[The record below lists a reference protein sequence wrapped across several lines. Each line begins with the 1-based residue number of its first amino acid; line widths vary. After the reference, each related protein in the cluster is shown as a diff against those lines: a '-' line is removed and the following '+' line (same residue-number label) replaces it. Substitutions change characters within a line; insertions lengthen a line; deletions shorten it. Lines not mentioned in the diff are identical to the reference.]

1 MHAAVFVDFENLF
14 LSLKNREELSGLRIR
29 ELSLGILD
37 HLKERLS
44 QDKAPMVLGRS
55 YAAFDTYPGM
65 EVAHD
70 LALMGFDPQYVLV
83 GHAGK
88 NSADVQ
94 LACDVCRVLYRRP
107 DIDAIVIVS
116 GDRDFIP
123 IARQVLEENRELR
136 VVAIPDSTS
145 GDLRMR
151 VGKDRFWNALDLID
165 VDRSSRGGVAS
176 AAGSGG
182 DAEQPAADPAGGSG
196 GGAEDSHKAAI
207 VGHIPVTWRTDE
219 LPKDD
224 HIAERLQE
232 CVELI
237 LRSQARH
244 GSSEVWLSPFL
255 KGPMSQHFSG
265 LVHPERRALINELR
279 LRGAIQIEERENQ
292 YADHPYSVIVLD
304 PANPL
309 VRTAADRVKQNDD
322 PNWCIASYHVSLS
335 SAARSRSA
343 ALLARRSRSAT
354 SSSLATALSRTRRSC
369 SSSSARSASRPRTAA
384 PNSVAS
390 ATRSAGTPR
399 STTVTRRSPRAA
411 APSRPT
417 PDATASS
424 LASRT
429 GR

>member
-14 LSLKNREELSGLRIR
+14 HSLKNREELSGQRTR
-29 ELSLGILD
+29 ELCLGILE
-37 HLKERLS
+37 HLKSRLRL
-44 QDKAPMVLGRS
+44 DNAPMVLGRS

-88 NSADVQ
+88 NAADVQ

-151 VGKDRFWNALDLID
+151 VGGERFWNALDLIGNE
-165 VDRSSRGGVAS
+165 VQAGAARPPAAEAATVAGLAAADGEGAVARADG
-176 AAGSGG
+176 AAGNGH
-182 DAEQPAADPAGGSG
+182 GGSDPLTRLAG
-196 GGAEDSHKAAI
+196 HGARGRAAI
-207 VGHIPVTWRTDE
+207 VGHIPVTWRTVDQ
-219 LPKDD
+219 LPQDGD
-224 HIAERLQE
+224 LSERLQQ
-232 CVELI
+232 CIELI
-237 LRSQARH
+237 LRAQVRH

-279 LRGAIQIEERENQ
+279 HRGVIRVEERENQ

-304 PANPL
+304 
-309 VRTAADRVKQNDD
+309 
-322 PNWCIASYHVSLS
+322 
-335 SAARSRSA
+335 SAH
-343 ALLARRSRSAT
+343 
-354 SSSLATALSRTRRSC
+354 
-369 SSSSARSASRPRTAA
+369 PM
-384 PNSVAS
+384 V
-390 ATRSAGTPR
+390 
-399 STTVTRRSPRAA
+399 VAA
-411 APSRPT
+411 AERMQK
-417 PDATASS
+417 
-424 LASRT
+424 REEVQ
-429 GR
+429 

>member
-14 LSLKNREELSGLRIR
+14 LSLKNREELTGHRIR
-29 ELSLGILD
+29 DLCLGILE
-37 HLKERLS
+37 HLKARLHA
-44 QDKAPMVLGRS
+44 DKAPMVLGRS

-151 VGKDRFWNALDLID
+151 VGGERFWNALELIGLETRAGQKAAE
-165 VDRSSRGGVAS
+165 VVTEPAAAALAAPGVAAATPVAVPMPSAGVAS
-176 AAGSGG
+176 PNGAAASGETNG
-182 DAEQPAADPAGGSG
+182 RAQAERAKAPG
-196 GGAEDSHKAAI
+196 AAI
-207 VGHIPVTWRTDE
+207 VGHIPVTWRTADE
-219 LPKDD
+219 LPADAD
-224 HIAERLQE
+224 LVERLQQ
-232 CVELI
+232 VIELI
-237 LRSQARH
+237 LRAQVRH
-244 GSSEVWLSPFL
+244 GSQEVWLSPFL

-279 LRGAIQIEERENQ
+279 HRAVIRIEERENQ

-304 PANPL
+304 ATHPMVL
-309 VRTAADRVKQNDD
+309 VALERVK
-322 PNWCIASYHVSLS
+322 
-335 SAARSRSA
+335 
-343 ALLARRSRSAT
+343 RRDE
-354 SSSLATALSRTRRSC
+354 
-369 SSSSARSASRPRTAA
+369 
-384 PNSVAS
+384 VK
-390 ATRSAGTPR
+390 
-399 STTVTRRSPRAA
+399 
-411 APSRPT
+411 
-417 PDATASS
+417 
-424 LASRT
+424 
-429 GR
+429 

>member
-29 ELSLGILD
+29 ELSLGILEQ
-37 HLKERLS
+37 LKQRLHT
-44 QDKAPMVLGRS
+44 DKAPMVLGRS
-55 YAAFDTYPGM
+55 YAAFDSYPGM

-151 VGKDRFWNALDLID
+151 VGADRFWNALDLID
-165 VDRSSRGGVAS
+165 VDATPAPTAPPAEGAAAPPEVGEPVVAE
-176 AAGSGG
+176 AA
-182 DAEQPAADPAGGSG
+182 AQHVDP
-196 GGAEDSHKAAI
+196 HKAAI

-219 LPKDD
+219 LPQDAD
-224 HIAERLQE
+224 VSARLDE
-232 CVELI
+232 CLELI
-237 LRSQARH
+237 LRAQARH
-244 GSSEVWLSPFL
+244 GSAEVWLSPFL

-279 LRGAIQIEERENQ
+279 HRGAIRIEERENQ

-304 PANPL
+304 HANPL
-309 VRTAADRVKQNDD
+309 VR
-322 PNWCIASYHVSLS
+322 
-335 SAARSRSA
+335 
-343 ALLARRSRSAT
+343 
-354 SSSLATALSRTRRSC
+354 
-369 SSSSARSASRPRTAA
+369 SASE
-384 PNSVAS
+384 
-390 ATRSAGTPR
+390 
-399 STTVTRRSPRAA
+399 RAKQGEE
-411 APSRPT
+411 SK
-417 PDATASS
+417 
-424 LASRT
+424 
-429 GR
+429 G

>member
-14 LSLKNREELSGLRIR
+14 LSLKSREELTGHRIR
-29 ELSLGILD
+29 DLCLGILE
-37 HLKERLS
+37 HLKARLHA
-44 QDKAPMVLGRS
+44 DKAPMVLGRS

-151 VGKDRFWNALDLID
+151 VGGERFWNALELIGLETRAGQKPAE
-165 VDRSSRGGVAS
+165 VVTEPVAEALAAPGVAAATPVAVPMPS
-176 AAGSGG
+176 AGLAATNGATATG
-182 DAEQPAADPAGGSG
+182 DTNGRAHAERAKVHG
-196 GGAEDSHKAAI
+196 AAI
-207 VGHIPVTWRTDE
+207 VGHIPVTWRTADDLPADAE
-219 LPKDD
+219 LN
-224 HIAERLQE
+224 ERLQQ
-232 CVELI
+232 VIELI
-237 LRSQARH
+237 LRAQVRH
-244 GSSEVWLSPFL
+244 GSQEVWLSPFL

-279 LRGAIQIEERENQ
+279 HRSVIRIEERENQ

-304 PANPL
+304 
-309 VRTAADRVKQNDD
+309 AAHPMVMVALERVK
-322 PNWCIASYHVSLS
+322 
-335 SAARSRSA
+335 
-343 ALLARRSRSAT
+343 RRDE
-354 SSSLATALSRTRRSC
+354 
-369 SSSSARSASRPRTAA
+369 
-384 PNSVAS
+384 VK
-390 ATRSAGTPR
+390 
-399 STTVTRRSPRAA
+399 
-411 APSRPT
+411 
-417 PDATASS
+417 
-424 LASRT
+424 
-429 GR
+429 

>member
-29 ELSLGILD
+29 ELSLGILEQ
-37 HLKERLS
+37 LKERLNI
-44 QDKAPMVLGRS
+44 DKAPMVLGRS

-151 VGKDRFWNALDLID
+151 VGVDRFWNALDLID
-165 VDRSSRGGVAS
+165 VEVPPAEVAPTPDTGE
-176 AAGSGG
+176 AI
-182 DAEQPAADPAGGSG
+182 
-196 GGAEDSHKAAI
+196 GGAAAPRADADDVAAAPDDDGHKAAI

-219 LPKDD
+219 LPQDD
-224 HIAERLQE
+224 HVAERLQE
-232 CVELI
+232 CLELI
-237 LRSQARH
+237 LSAQARH
-244 GSSEVWLSPFL
+244 GSAEVWLSPFL

-279 LRGAIQIEERENQ
+279 LRGAIRIEERDNQ

-304 PANPL
+304 PSHPM
-309 VRTAADRVKQNDD
+309 VRAAADRAKAHDEQN
-322 PNWCIASYHVSLS
+322 
-335 SAARSRSA
+335 
-343 ALLARRSRSAT
+343 
-354 SSSLATALSRTRRSC
+354 
-369 SSSSARSASRPRTAA
+369 
-384 PNSVAS
+384 
-390 ATRSAGTPR
+390 
-399 STTVTRRSPRAA
+399 
-411 APSRPT
+411 
-417 PDATASS
+417 
-424 LASRT
+424 
-429 GR
+429 

>member
-14 LSLKNREELSGLRIR
+14 LSLKNREELTGHRIR
-29 ELSLGILD
+29 DLCLGILE
-37 HLKERLS
+37 HLKARLHL
-44 QDKAPMVLGRS
+44 DKAPMVLGRS

-151 VGKDRFWNALDLID
+151 VGADRFWNALDLM
-165 VDRSSRGGVAS
+165 GVEAR
-176 AAGSGG
+176 AAQADATPTAAPATAEVPITTPLPQAGTNGDAGSH
-182 DAEQPAADPAGGSG
+182 AEVVAAERAL
-196 GGAEDSHKAAI
+196 AERARPPRAAI
-207 VGHIPVTWRTDE
+207 VGHIPVTWRTADE
-219 LPKDD
+219 LPADSELG
-224 HIAERLQE
+224 ERLQQ
-232 CVELI
+232 CIDLI
-237 LRSQARH
+237 LRAQVRH
-244 GSSEVWLSPFL
+244 GSQEVWLSPFL

-279 LRGAIQIEERENQ
+279 HRGVIRIEERENQ

-304 PANPL
+304 
-309 VRTAADRVKQNDD
+309 
-322 PNWCIASYHVSLS
+322 
-335 SAARSRSA
+335 SAHPMVQVAIERA
-343 ALLARRSRSAT
+343 KRRDEAK
-354 SSSLATALSRTRRSC
+354 
-369 SSSSARSASRPRTAA
+369 
-384 PNSVAS
+384 
-390 ATRSAGTPR
+390 
-399 STTVTRRSPRAA
+399 
-411 APSRPT
+411 
-417 PDATASS
+417 
-424 LASRT
+424 
-429 GR
+429 

>member
-14 LSLKNREELSGLRIR
+14 LSLKGREELSGLRIR
-29 ELSLGILD
+29 ELSLGILEQ
-37 HLKERLS
+37 LKQRLHK
-44 QDKAPMVLGRS
+44 DKAPMVLGRS

-151 VGKDRFWNALDLID
+151 VGADRFWNALDLID
-165 VDRSSRGGVAS
+165 VEKPAPKPVAERNGDVGSEVAS
-176 AAGSGG
+176 PRGPLVAGEEGG
-182 DAEQPAADPAGGSG
+182 
-196 GGAEDSHKAAI
+196 DSHKAEI

-219 LPKDD
+219 LPQDA
-224 HIAERLQE
+224 HVGERLNQ

-237 LRSQARH
+237 LRAQVRH
-244 GSSEVWLSPFL
+244 GSQEVWLSPFL
-255 KGPMSQHFSG
+255 KGPMSHHFSG

-279 LRGAIQIEERENQ
+279 HRGVIQIEERENQ
-292 YADHPYSVIVLD
+292 YADHPYSVIVVD
-304 PANPL
+304 QNHPMVAVAAERTKKQDEAN
-309 VRTAADRVKQNDD
+309 
-322 PNWCIASYHVSLS
+322 
-335 SAARSRSA
+335 
-343 ALLARRSRSAT
+343 
-354 SSSLATALSRTRRSC
+354 
-369 SSSSARSASRPRTAA
+369 
-384 PNSVAS
+384 
-390 ATRSAGTPR
+390 
-399 STTVTRRSPRAA
+399 
-411 APSRPT
+411 
-417 PDATASS
+417 
-424 LASRT
+424 
-429 GR
+429 

>member
-14 LSLKNREELSGLRIR
+14 LSLKGREELSGLRIR
-29 ELSLGILD
+29 ELSLGILEQ
-37 HLKERLS
+37 LKQRLHS
-44 QDKAPMVLGRS
+44 DKAPMVLGRS

-151 VGKDRFWNALDLID
+151 VGADRFWNALDLIE
-165 VDRSSRGGVAS
+165 VEKPEPKPVPEAPAQPVENGQPPE
-176 AAGSGG
+176 AAEGPEGEEL
-182 DAEQPAADPAGGSG
+182 DE
-196 GGAEDSHKAAI
+196 HKAAI

-219 LPKDD
+219 LPQDA
-224 HIAERLQE
+224 HVAERLNQ
-232 CVELI
+232 CVDLI
-237 LRSQARH
+237 LRAQVRH

-255 KGPMSQHFSG
+255 KGPMSHHFSG

-279 LRGAIQIEERENQ
+279 HRGVIQIEERENQ

-304 PANPL
+304 QAHPMVTVAAERQRKQDEAN
-309 VRTAADRVKQNDD
+309 
-322 PNWCIASYHVSLS
+322 
-335 SAARSRSA
+335 
-343 ALLARRSRSAT
+343 
-354 SSSLATALSRTRRSC
+354 
-369 SSSSARSASRPRTAA
+369 
-384 PNSVAS
+384 
-390 ATRSAGTPR
+390 
-399 STTVTRRSPRAA
+399 
-411 APSRPT
+411 
-417 PDATASS
+417 
-424 LASRT
+424 
-429 GR
+429 

>member
-29 ELSLGILD
+29 ELSLGILE
-37 HLKERLS
+37 HLKARL
-44 QDKAPMVLGRS
+44 QKDKAPMVLGRS

-107 DIDAIVIVS
+107 DIDAVVIVS

-151 VGKDRFWNALDLID
+151 VGADRFWNALDLID
-165 VDRSSRGGVAS
+165 VEQAPPPAPPAATNGEVAVAGEEPPKPAAAAAS
-176 AAGSGG
+176 AGEPS
-182 DAEQPAADPAGGSG
+182 
-196 GGAEDSHKAAI
+196 KAAI

-219 LPKDD
+219 LPDDD
-224 HIAERLQE
+224 HVGERLQQ
-232 CVELI
+232 CVDLI
-237 LRSQARH
+237 LRAQVRH

-279 LRGAIQIEERENQ
+279 HRGVIRIEERENQ

-304 PANPL
+304 QTHPM
-309 VRTAADRVKQNDD
+309 VVSADDRGVKRDE
-322 PNWCIASYHVSLS
+322 HK
-335 SAARSRSA
+335 
-343 ALLARRSRSAT
+343 
-354 SSSLATALSRTRRSC
+354 
-369 SSSSARSASRPRTAA
+369 
-384 PNSVAS
+384 
-390 ATRSAGTPR
+390 
-399 STTVTRRSPRAA
+399 
-411 APSRPT
+411 
-417 PDATASS
+417 
-424 LASRT
+424 
-429 GR
+429 